1 MPPCH
6 RISVAAIPPPAVYT
20 THGMDPG
27 VNQLVDIFS
36 PPRMDFS
43 TKPGWVL
50 DADGYPMP

>member
-6 RISVAAIPPPAVYT
+6 RISVAVIPPPAVHT

-36 PPRMDFS
+36 PLRMDFS